1 MKWILIINLPPFL
14 ALKNKTVLFVYL
26 NVWFCTFV
34 LFIAFDFWWVCWYL
48 PSICRW
54 VMFNQCPSHHI
65 ELMRWRQLAW
75 NLWFLV
81 SAPKSECGVYFT
93 NNLLFITL
101 QNRFIFFC
109 QRHIRNMI
117 TFLKF
122 IICTY
127 SVKSSSLPS
136 SVLEI
141 QCWLVMSSLWT
152 SC

>member
-14 ALKNKTVLFVYL
+14 ALKSKTVLFVYL

-34 LFIAFDFWWVCWYL
+34 LFIAFYFWVCWYL

-81 SAPKSECGVYFT
+81 SAPKSECGVHFT

-101 QNRFIFFC
+101 RNRFIYFFC
-109 QRHIRNMI
+109 QRHKEHDY
-117 TFLKF
+117 FLKIYHMYILCEKF
-122 IICTY
+122 ITAIIGPRNTVLV
-127 SVKSSSLPS
+127 SNELP
-136 SVLEI
+136 LD
-141 QCWLVMSSLWT
+141 
-152 SC
+152 